1 MAAPGAGSGPG
12 TGPSGTV
19 RSGAAEW
26 GGFEDNMQVGTGR
39 MRRGDE
45 GEVRG

>member
-26 GGFEDNMQVGTGR
+26 GGFEDNMQVRTGR
-39 MRRGDE
+39 MRRGE
-45 GEVRG
+45 ERRER